1 MVPTNPGTD
10 RAGVFRTR
18 AVVVAGLV
26 DTLVGVALVI
36 VGVSLAAVGGT
47 RDALP
52 LGLALCVIALI
63 LLLTGLGRMTA
74 RLEINETSVAWHWA
88 LSRFEVPLAD
98 LEDAEL
104 VEKGSPASG
113 ASWAGFLAGGLFAA
127 AVWWIVELAAA
138 FVTSG
143 PSLGP
148 LDLVV
153 IKRHGVAVEVKPI
166 SAWSTR
172 SSRAQA
178 NEAVDCLKTAIAS
191 SVRRRPPEPPPP
203 SMIRYDAWD
212 PANDTGGAQ
221 QGI

>member
-1 MVPTNPGTD
+1 
-10 RAGVFRTR
+10 
-18 AVVVAGLV
+18 VAGLV
-26 DTLVGVALVI
+26 DTLVGVALLI
-36 VGVSLAAVGGT
+36 VGVSLVAGRGT

-52 LGLALCVIALI
+52 LGLALSVTALI

-98 LEDAEL
+98 LEDADL
-104 VEKGSPASG
+104 VEKGSPSSG

-138 FVTSG
+138 FLSRG

-153 IKRHGVAVEVKPI
+153 IKHHGVAVEVRSI

-178 NEAVDCLKTAIAS
+178 DEAVRAVKTAIAS
-191 SVRRRPPEPPPP
+191 SAARVPLGPPPP
-203 SMIRYDAWD
+203 SMIRHDAWD
-212 PANDTGGAQ
+212 TPPEG
-221 QGI
+221 